1 MNKRLIDVCKLK
13 EHIITIAPD
22 ATIKDAV
29 YRLNKHKIG
38 CLIVMENTD
47 ILGILSERDILKKL
61 GTTNISDEIHH
72 VKVSEIMTPKEDLVV
87 GNPEDTVESLMG
99 MMNEKNIR
107 HIPLIDEEG
116 KLVCLT
122 SVRDLIRILL
132 KDSKSQV
139 KYLSDY
145 VQGKYPG

>member
-13 EHIITIAPD
+13 EHIITITPD

-47 ILGILSERDILKKL
+47 ILGILSERDILNKL
-61 GTTNISDEIHH
+61 GTTSVSDEIHH
-72 VKVSEIMTPKEDLVV
+72 VKVNEIMTPKEKLVV
-87 GNPEDTVESLMG
+87 GNPEDTIESLMG

-107 HIPLIDEEG
+107 HIPLIDEVG

-145 VQGKYPG
+145 VTGKYPG

>member
-1 MNKRLIDVCKLK
+1 MNRRLIDVCKLK

-29 YRLNKHKIG
+29 YQLNKHKIG

-47 ILGILSERDILKKL
+47 ILGILSERDVLKKL
-61 GTTNISDEIHH
+61 GITNISNEIHH
-72 VKVSEIMTPKEDLVV
+72 VKVSEIMTPKEKLVV

-99 MMNEKNIR
+99 MMNETNIR

-122 SVRDLIRILL
+122 SVRDIIRTLL
-132 KDSKSQV
+132 KDSKSQI

-145 VQGKYPG
+145 VQGKYTG